1 MITVPEN
8 PNKTPRNVEQ
18 ATFKMLPFPFI
29 PFIHYVES
37 IHFMNRMF
45 HIFNCNMF
53 IIAAMDVFVPF
64 PGHSCKGFAGTHL
77 LEKKPVLTLTRC
89 LLSYLP
95 GLPASSVSH

>member
-1 MITVPEN
+1 
-8 PNKTPRNVEQ
+8 
-18 ATFKMLPFPFI
+18 
-29 PFIHYVES
+29 
-37 IHFMNRMF
+37 
-45 HIFNCNMF
+45 MF

>member
-77 LEKKPVLTLTRC
+77 LEKKPV
-89 LLSYLP
+89 SP
-95 GLPASSVSH
+95 